1 MITALYRG
9 YGYPNEELIERAIIF
24 AKRVVLDYYESK
36 SSGYPSE
43 IRAYVDK
50 ERATVHKEMN
60 DALDFFKDKKNI
72 GKVMDIEIWNSLN
85 DILMSAV
92 VLFHTYLVE
101 QSGELESEELDRELN
116 NVEKILEENEPNP
129 DSNYQ
134 KYVKLY
140 DEIVNVLKLSD
151 TLPEDEETEERT
163 DH

>member
-1 MITALYRG
+1 MA
-9 YGYPNEELIERAIIF
+9 
-24 AKRVVLDYYESK
+24 
-36 SSGYPSE
+36 
-43 IRAYVDK
+43 
-50 ERATVHKEMN
+50 
-60 DALDFFKDKKNI
+60 
-72 GKVMDIEIWNSLN
+72 IEIWNSLN

-129 DSNYQ
+129 DSDYQ